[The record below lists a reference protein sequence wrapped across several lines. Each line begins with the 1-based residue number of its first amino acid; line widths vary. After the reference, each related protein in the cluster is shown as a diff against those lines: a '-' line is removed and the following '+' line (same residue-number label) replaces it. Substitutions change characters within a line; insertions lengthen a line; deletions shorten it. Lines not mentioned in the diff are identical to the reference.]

1 MVLKITKVHQKRGVG
16 CPDFVE
22 NPLLDL
28 WQVPH
33 SVEAWGAKSQI
44 WLYKMGTPNPPRSFF
59 GIIELKRKKVE
70 GADATN
76 RKEELKRKEKR
87 NEQDIRV
94 NTKGS
99 NKWKR
104 RVEMKERTQRTE
116 RKS

>member
-1 MVLKITKVHQKRGVG
+1 M
-16 CPDFVE
+16 
-22 NPLLDL
+22 
-28 WQVPH
+28 
-33 SVEAWGAKSQI
+33 
-44 WLYKMGTPNPPRSFF
+44 
-59 GIIELKRKKVE
+59 KRKKDE

-94 NTKGS
+94 TVIRKKGS

-104 RVEMKERTQRTE
+104 RLEMKERTQRRE